1 MKLVLLLAR
10 VASVAVLLGAAV
22 AGCSLASSVRTQA
35 FTSNDA
41 VAAKAMS
48 ARASV
53 VTGGAPANLV
63 NSGDRAMCIDADSN
77 HYPANGDNIQLWAC
91 NTHPEQEWVITA
103 AGQLKNASTGTCI
116 DADSNHYPANG
127 DNIQLWACNTHPE
140 QEWSLGSV
148 GSKIV
153 AAAASMQGK
162 HYCFGGGSIS
172 GPTHGV
178 GNKDGATKCG
188 PTTTTGFDCT
198 GLTLYAVYQVTH
210 IVLPHGQGIEN
221 VKGGTRITSESQLQP
236 GDVILFGGSWT
247 SYAHVG
253 IYAGNGKMWDA
264 NLGGAPYP
272 DGVQE
277 RTLAWETSGPHGL
290 NFIGAVRF

>member
-1 MKLVLLLAR
+1 
-10 VASVAVLLGAAV
+10 
-22 AGCSLASSVRTQA
+22 
-35 FTSNDA
+35 
-41 VAAKAMS
+41 
-48 ARASV
+48 
-53 VTGGAPANLV
+53 
-63 NSGDRAMCIDADSN
+63 
-77 HYPANGDNIQLWAC
+77 
-91 NTHPEQEWVITA
+91 
-103 AGQLKNASTGTCI
+103 
-116 DADSNHYPANG
+116 
-127 DNIQLWACNTHPE
+127 
-140 QEWSLGSV
+140 
-148 GSKIV
+148 
-153 AAAASMQGK
+153 
-162 HYCFGGGSIS
+162 
-172 GPTHGV
+172 
-178 GNKDGATKCG
+178 
-188 PTTTTGFDCT
+188 
-198 GLTLYAVYQVTH
+198 LYAVYQVTH